1 VVLLSLDVAP
11 LAAFEAG
18 VLALAHGIER
28 LAQVPHDVELVEQNR
43 GFRRS
48 RGRRLAERLPHV
60 HHRQADALA
69 LLWAEPVVEQ
79 SHAGLGA
86 IAAAEPD
93 RPPALQ
99 IAHHDAV
106 GVALADR
113 DLVDAD
119 RPGGRRARARQLRPH
134 VLLVELLD
142 RVPIEL
148 QLLRHI
154 LDRRD
159 AAAPADEGGK
169 ALGVKR
175 IVGQELKPL
184 PPHLA
189 ARSATHAPDLDLKI
203 DARVAA
209 RQVAH
214 APNLA
219 IVPAPM
225 QAAAVGAARFFERRF
240 SLTMRALGSPK
251 MPRTVPSGR
260 KPENAY
266 ASQRRR
272 FRLPAAAIEIPVPFR
287 APPHPLETL

>member
-1 VVLLSLDVAP
+1 MWNLSNKI
-11 LAAFEAG
+11 AAFG
-18 VLALAHGIER
+18 ALC
-28 LAQVPHDVELVEQNR
+28 
-43 GFRRS
+43 
-48 RGRRLAERLPHV
+48 GRHVAERLPHV
-60 HHRQADALA
+60 HDRQADALA
-69 LLWAEPVVEQ
+69 LLGAEPVVEQ

-99 IAHHDAV
+99 VAHHDAV

-119 RPGGRRARARQLRPH
+119 HLRSRRAGTRQLRPH

-142 RVPIEL
+142 RLPIEA
-148 QLLRHI
+148 QLLGDI

-169 ALGVKR
+169 PLGVKR
-175 IVGQELKPL
+175 IVGQELQPL

-189 ARSATHAPDLDLKI
+189 ARSAKDAPDLELKI

-209 RQVAH
+209 RQIAH
-214 APNLA
+214 APHRA
-219 IVPAPM
+219 IVPAAM
-225 QAAAVGAARFFERRF
+225 QRSAVGAARFFERRF
-240 SLTMRALGSPK
+240 SLTMRAFGSPK

-260 KPENAY
+260 KPGNAY
-266 ASQRRR
+266 ASHSRR
-272 FRLPAAAIEIPVPFR
+272 FRLPAAAIENPVQFR